1 MSPHRHPAS
10 PKHLK
15 VGGRGKIHPFGSRN
29 PENPGGSWRR
39 GMFGGSG
46 WLCWDPTCGT
56 GTRGRSQGFH
66 HWFGL
71 QILGFGSVLG
81 SVPLGKPLLT
91 PQLWEGDKS
100 GPAGVI
106 PASLLSHPGIS
117 APPASRWDQGHLH
130 PFQHLS
136 PASLVGR
143 KPQSRARELPRLPSS
158 GLTARE

>member
-117 APPASRWDQGHLH
+117 APHSATSIQVGPRAPPSLPA
-130 PFQHLS
+130 PF
-136 PASLVGR
+136 
-143 KPQSRARELPRLPSS
+143 PRIS
-158 GLTARE
+158 GGKKTPK